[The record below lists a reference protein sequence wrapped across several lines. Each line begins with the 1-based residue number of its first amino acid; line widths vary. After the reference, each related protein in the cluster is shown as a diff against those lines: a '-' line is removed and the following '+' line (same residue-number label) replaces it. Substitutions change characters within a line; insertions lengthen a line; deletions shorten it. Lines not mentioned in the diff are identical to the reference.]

1 MAIQQRAERTR
12 QTILT
17 SAARAFDTHG
27 YDRTSLARIGAEA
40 RVTTG
45 ALVFHFATKAE
56 LAAAV
61 QERARAITG
70 VTVESACVSAGGSGG
85 TAVEK
90 LVAVTRALI
99 RLFETDCVARA
110 GERLA
115 REMQPAGIPAHQK
128 CPWRREVARLVR
140 RAGDEGAL
148 HPGIDAT
155 AVVALISYVVQGVE
169 LAMRAPDTPA
179 DEPWP
184 SEPAAVPDRA
194 GERLERIWEL
204 ILPSLVPPT
213 PPEPLPPSGDGQS
226 APSPGGQPTT
236 SCNGQSA
243 PSRGGQPM
251 TSCGGQAAPS
261 RGTQPTA
268 SRTGQATQ
276 ALTGQAAPS
285 RGGREAPGHRASG
298 VRAC

>member
-1 MAIQQRAERTR
+1 MRAVRLGVNHGGNVAIQQRAERTR

-17 SAARAFDTHG
+17 AAAQVFDTHG
-27 YDRTSLARIGAEA
+27 YDRTSLARIGREA
-40 RVTTG
+40 RLTTG

-61 QERARAITG
+61 QERARAVTG
-70 VTVESACVSAGGSGG
+70 VTVESACISAGGSGG

-90 LVAVTRALI
+90 LVTVTRALI

-115 REMQPAGIPAHQK
+115 RELQTAGTPSYQE

-169 LAMRAPDTPA
+169 QAMRAPDTPA
-179 DEPWP
+179 GEPWLGERATGLP
-184 SEPAAVPDRA
+184 GRA
-194 GERLERIWEL
+194 GDRLERIWEL
-204 ILPSLVPPT
+204 ILPGLVPPT
-213 PPEPLPPSGDGQS
+213 PPEPLPPSR
-226 APSPGGQPTT
+226 TE
-236 SCNGQSA
+236 
-243 PSRGGQPM
+243 R
-251 TSCGGQAAPS
+251 AAPS
-261 RGTQPTA
+261 RSA
-268 SRTGQATQ
+268 SAV
-276 ALTGQAAPS
+276 
-285 RGGREAPGHRASG
+285 RGIMLP
-298 VRAC
+298 